1 MNLRNK
7 SSDLIKFYVEI
18 VDRLDNT
25 VAIPFP
31 PYNTLSNGQ
40 SYDMLDLIKATTDKV
55 KSGSDFSPEGY
66 AMSVTLLVNP
76 TSLNINMSKIINR
89 TQTMTGWIEEHWGE
103 ELDTVTFQGASA
115 AFVTN
120 NYRFLNGSTTDDAR
134 MGEGTTN
141 QGVTFYN
148 NNTGVIKQPYI
159 QLTESGRRDSISYKN
174 MKDLVKIF
182 NTNGVVYDP
191 DGFVAQRYYIKI
203 SYDYGSYRGYFESFD
218 ITEESSNPYR
228 FTYTVTFK
236 VEKTIYKLG
245 TKKWDTATPPQASQ
259 EFATTTQSGLIGVS
273 GLKLSTPL
281 TVRALMPASTDHGP
295 ANPPPEPI
303 GKVVPERTFS
313 VSAERQGLNAATGG
327 GEGLFFKED

>member
-141 QGVTFYN
+141 QGVK
-148 NNTGVIKQPYI
+148 I
-159 QLTESGRRDSISYKN
+159 GR
-174 MKDLVKIF
+174 
-182 NTNGVVYDP
+182 
-191 DGFVAQRYYIKI
+191 
-203 SYDYGSYRGYFESFD
+203 
-218 ITEESSNPYR
+218 
-228 FTYTVTFK
+228 
-236 VEKTIYKLG
+236 
-245 TKKWDTATPPQASQ
+245 ASC
-259 EFATTTQSGLIGVS
+259 
-273 GLKLSTPL
+273 
-281 TVRALMPASTDHGP
+281 R
-295 ANPPPEPI
+295 
-303 GKVVPERTFS
+303 ER
-313 VSAERQGLNAATGG
+313 V
-327 GEGLFFKED
+327 